1 MDTIIPKPWKRKYP
15 QKPLSDEDKLF
26 IEFNYKSLSDEQLSD
41 ILGHRIAVIV
51 NYRRYNRLLRRYDI
65 SQHKGGNAVKMLAVE
80 GMTEP
85 TCLTL
90 HELVKFHALLKHG
103 ATTWELCKHY
113 NITESHCLECQA
125 VAKMLN
131 K

>member
-1 MDTIIPKPWKRKYP
+1 MPKPWKHKYE
-15 QKPLSDEDKLF
+15 QKPMTDEDKLF
-26 IEFNYKSLSDEQLSD
+26 IEFNYKTLTDEQLAD
-41 ILGHRIAVIV
+41 TLGHRVAVIV

-65 SQHKGGNAVKMLAVE
+65 SQHRGNGGNNIKMLEVE
-80 GMTEP
+80 GLNEP

-90 HELVKFHALLKHG
+90 AELVKFHALLKHG

-113 NITESHCLECQA
+113 NITESHCLECQV